1 MRKQTFLA
9 LLLTFGLTAGGCAW
23 FGGDSSSTEAAV
35 TPAQPA
41 ETAEPAPAPEAPAP
55 GKAGKKVDKKA
66 AASAEK
72 KQPVV
77 KGAKTEAQ
85 IAAELDSVGRKLV
98 AQAGRTVVPSKSKK
112 DVQQVGK
119 DFVASYVEVDES
131 SISTE
136 LRPGASG
143 PVSYTHLDVYKRQVR
158 LDPQQGQ
165 SGGPHGF
172 FAYKPP
178 VHGKFVRLEPQPCAA
193 RRVGGHKNKR
203 AGRAKCGA
211 GGLRHVQVVADFI
224 RCAHAFKNVGAEPV
238 DATVQKVAREKVRS
252 HARVCEPV
260 SYTHPKRRF

>member
-41 ETAEPAPAPEAPAP
+41 ETAAPAPEPEAPAP
-55 GKAGKKVDKKA
+55 AKAGKKVDKKA

-72 KQPVV
+72 KQPVA

-131 SISTE
+131 TITTE

-143 PVSYTHLDVYKRQVR
+143 QYV
-158 LDPQQGQ
+158 G
-165 SGGPHGF
+165 
-172 FAYKPP
+172 
-178 VHGKFVRLEPQPCAA
+178 FVRYKENVYECRGATRQAALTAACQQVKA
-193 RRVGGHKNKR
+193 RRINE
-203 AGRAKCGA
+203 
-211 GGLRHVQVVADFI
+211 LI
-224 RCAHAFKNVGAEPV
+224 RYDGKSWQF
-238 DATVQKVAREKVRS
+238 
-252 HARVCEPV
+252 
-260 SYTHPKRRF
+260 

>member
-9 LLLTFGLTAGGCAW
+9 LLLTFGLTSGGCAW

-35 TPAQPA
+35 TPAQPV

-55 GKAGKKVDKKA
+55 AKAGKKVDKKA

-72 KQPVV
+72 KQPVA

-131 SISTE
+131 TITTE

-143 PVSYTHLDVYKRQVR
+143 QYV
-158 LDPQQGQ
+158 G
-165 SGGPHGF
+165 
-172 FAYKPP
+172 
-178 VHGKFVRLEPQPCAA
+178 FVRYKENVYECRGTTRQAALTAACQQVKA
-193 RRVGGHKNKR
+193 RRINE
-203 AGRAKCGA
+203 
-211 GGLRHVQVVADFI
+211 LI
-224 RCAHAFKNVGAEPV
+224 RYDGKSWQF
-238 DATVQKVAREKVRS
+238 
-252 HARVCEPV
+252 
-260 SYTHPKRRF
+260 

>member
-119 DFVASYVEVDES
+119 DFVASYVEVDEG

-143 PVSYTHLDVYKRQVR
+143 QYV
-158 LDPQQGQ
+158 G
-165 SGGPHGF
+165 
-172 FAYKPP
+172 
-178 VHGKFVRLEPQPCAA
+178 FVRYKENVFECRGATRQAAMTAACQQVKA
-193 RRVGGHKNKR
+193 RRINE
-203 AGRAKCGA
+203 
-211 GGLRHVQVVADFI
+211 LI
-224 RCAHAFKNVGAEPV
+224 RYDGKSWQF
-238 DATVQKVAREKVRS
+238 
-252 HARVCEPV
+252 
-260 SYTHPKRRF
+260 

>member
-23 FGGDSSSTEAAV
+23 FGGDTSSTEAAV

-41 ETAEPAPAPEAPAP
+41 ETAAPAPAPEAPAS
-55 GKAGKKVDKKA
+55 GKAAKKVDKKA

-72 KQPVV
+72 TQHVA

-85 IAAELDSVGRKLV
+85 IAAELDSVGHRLV

-143 PVSYTHLDVYKRQVR
+143 QYV
-158 LDPQQGQ
+158 G
-165 SGGPHGF
+165 
-172 FAYKPP
+172 
-178 VHGKFVRLEPQPCAA
+178 FVRYKENVFECRGATRQAALTAACQQVKA
-193 RRVGGHKNKR
+193 RRINE
-203 AGRAKCGA
+203 
-211 GGLRHVQVVADFI
+211 LI
-224 RCAHAFKNVGAEPV
+224 RYDGKSWQF
-238 DATVQKVAREKVRS
+238 
-252 HARVCEPV
+252 
-260 SYTHPKRRF
+260 

>member
-23 FGGDSSSTEAAV
+23 FGGDTSSTEAAV

-41 ETAEPAPAPEAPAP
+41 EAAAPAPAPEAPAP
-55 GKAGKKVDKKA
+55 GKSAKKVDKKA

-72 KQPVV
+72 TQPVA

-85 IAAELDSVGRKLV
+85 IAAELDSVGHKLV

-143 PVSYTHLDVYKRQVR
+143 QYV
-158 LDPQQGQ
+158 G
-165 SGGPHGF
+165 
-172 FAYKPP
+172 
-178 VHGKFVRLEPQPCAA
+178 FVRYKENVYECRGASRQAALTAACQQVKA
-193 RRVGGHKNKR
+193 RRINE
-203 AGRAKCGA
+203 
-211 GGLRHVQVVADFI
+211 LI
-224 RCAHAFKNVGAEPV
+224 RYDGKSWQF
-238 DATVQKVAREKVRS
+238 
-252 HARVCEPV
+252 
-260 SYTHPKRRF
+260 

>member
-143 PVSYTHLDVYKRQVR
+143 QYV
-158 LDPQQGQ
+158 G
-165 SGGPHGF
+165 
-172 FAYKPP
+172 
-178 VHGKFVRLEPQPCAA
+178 FVRYKENVFECRGATRQAAMTAACQQVKA
-193 RRVGGHKNKR
+193 RRINE
-203 AGRAKCGA
+203 
-211 GGLRHVQVVADFI
+211 LI
-224 RCAHAFKNVGAEPV
+224 RYDGKSWQF
-238 DATVQKVAREKVRS
+238 
-252 HARVCEPV
+252 
-260 SYTHPKRRF
+260 

>member
-41 ETAEPAPAPEAPAP
+41 EAAEPAPAPEAPAP

-119 DFVASYVEVDES
+119 DFVASYVEVDEG

-143 PVSYTHLDVYKRQVR
+143 QYV
-158 LDPQQGQ
+158 G
-165 SGGPHGF
+165 
-172 FAYKPP
+172 
-178 VHGKFVRLEPQPCAA
+178 FVRYKENVFECRGATRQAAMTAACQQVKA
-193 RRVGGHKNKR
+193 RRINE
-203 AGRAKCGA
+203 
-211 GGLRHVQVVADFI
+211 LI
-224 RCAHAFKNVGAEPV
+224 RYDGKSWQF
-238 DATVQKVAREKVRS
+238 
-252 HARVCEPV
+252 
-260 SYTHPKRRF
+260 

>member
-23 FGGDSSSTEAAV
+23 FGGDTSSTEAAV

-41 ETAEPAPAPEAPAP
+41 EAAAPAPAPEAPAP
-55 GKAGKKVDKKA
+55 GKSAKKVDKKA

-72 KQPVV
+72 TQPVA

-85 IAAELDSVGRKLV
+85 IAAELDSVGHKLV

-143 PVSYTHLDVYKRQVR
+143 QYV
-158 LDPQQGQ
+158 G
-165 SGGPHGF
+165 
-172 FAYKPP
+172 
-178 VHGKFVRLEPQPCAA
+178 FVRYKENVYECRGATRQAALTAACQQVKA
-193 RRVGGHKNKR
+193 RRINE
-203 AGRAKCGA
+203 
-211 GGLRHVQVVADFI
+211 LI
-224 RCAHAFKNVGAEPV
+224 RYDGKSWQF
-238 DATVQKVAREKVRS
+238 
-252 HARVCEPV
+252 
-260 SYTHPKRRF
+260 